1 MKNITIIS
9 VDKRQELLGLNNIQ
23 SGQLVYVV
31 SDNLF
36 YHLFDWSRRNKI
48 SAWRAVN
55 IPIATSIN
63 VGGIQLT
70 TESSPAKFLR
80 EDGTWQTP

>member
-9 VDKRQELLGLNNIQ
+9 VDKRQELLGLSNIQ

-31 SDNLF
+31 NDNLF

-55 IPIATSIN
+55 IPIATSIS

>member
-9 VDKRQELLGLNNIQ
+9 VSKRQELLGLNKIEPD
-23 SGQLVYVV
+23 QLAYVIE
-31 SDNLF
+31 DNLF
-36 YHLFDWSRRNKI
+36 YHLFDWSRKNKI
-48 SAWRAVN
+48 SAWRQVN
-55 IPIATSIN
+55 IPIATSIS